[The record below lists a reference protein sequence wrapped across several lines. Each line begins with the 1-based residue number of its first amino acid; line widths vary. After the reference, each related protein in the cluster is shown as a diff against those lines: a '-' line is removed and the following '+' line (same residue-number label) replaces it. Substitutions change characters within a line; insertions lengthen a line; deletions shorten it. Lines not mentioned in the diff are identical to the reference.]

1 MIAQVIQAVAV
12 AAAGCVLAVGLW
24 QGWGTLAVL
33 KRAAIAYLGF
43 FALGAALLT
52 LVRSDAL
59 RPREKEERE

>member
-1 MIAQVIQAVAV
+1 MGGVIKTVAV

-43 FALGAALLT
+43 FVLGALLLL
-52 LVRSDAL
+52 LVRSGAL
-59 RPREKEERE
+59 NPREHGDRE

>member
-1 MIAQVIQAVAV
+1 MGGVIQTVAV

-43 FALGAALLT
+43 FVLGALLLL
-52 LVRSDAL
+52 LVRSGAL
-59 RPREKEERE
+59 NPREHGDRE